1 MNQNEPIF
9 LNLYIRD
16 TENHCKN
23 TKNVGNKQIMRVKKI
38 NIILRKSTFFQFS
51 FRTQSPKSLIER
63 KFFRFL
69 CLLCRD
75 SEERSEIRTF
85 NMAFI

>member
-1 MNQNEPIF
+1 
-9 LNLYIRD
+9 
-16 TENHCKN
+16 
-23 TKNVGNKQIMRVKKI
+23 MRVKKI

-69 CLLCRD
+69 CLLCKD
-75 SEERSEIRTF
+75 SEKLVHFGSF
-85 NMAFI
+85 NKILFSYIYVCYKTRACGAYLRKFSRL